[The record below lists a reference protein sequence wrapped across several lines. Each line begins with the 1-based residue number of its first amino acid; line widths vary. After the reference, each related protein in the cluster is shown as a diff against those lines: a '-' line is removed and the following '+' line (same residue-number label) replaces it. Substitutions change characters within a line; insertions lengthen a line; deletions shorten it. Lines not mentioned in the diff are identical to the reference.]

1 MAIIDGESP
10 LKAAR
15 VAAKLDQDDLAERSG
30 VSQATISRIESGQAP
45 TTATALR
52 LARTLDTTVEAL
64 FGHVV
69 ADAPADAPESP
80 EAA

>member
-1 MAIIDGESP
+1 MQTNDGESP

-15 VAAKLDQDDLAERSG
+15 VAAGLDQDDLAERSG
-30 VSQATISRIESGQAP
+30 VSQATISRVEAGQAP

-52 LARTLDTTVEAL
+52 LARALDETVEAL

-69 ADAPADAPESP
+69 PDDAVTAEPP
-80 EAA
+80 EAAA